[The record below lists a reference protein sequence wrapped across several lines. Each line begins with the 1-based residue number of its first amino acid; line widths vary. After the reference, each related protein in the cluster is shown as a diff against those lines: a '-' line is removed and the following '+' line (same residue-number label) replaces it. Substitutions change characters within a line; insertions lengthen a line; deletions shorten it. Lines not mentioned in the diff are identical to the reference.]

1 MVTLRIKELN
11 QPELWKTTLKHKNLF
26 SLTSKI
32 LGSYVGV
39 LLYVKCQSEQ

>member
-26 SLTSKI
+26 NLTSKI

-39 LLYVKCQSEQ
+39 LLYVKHQSE